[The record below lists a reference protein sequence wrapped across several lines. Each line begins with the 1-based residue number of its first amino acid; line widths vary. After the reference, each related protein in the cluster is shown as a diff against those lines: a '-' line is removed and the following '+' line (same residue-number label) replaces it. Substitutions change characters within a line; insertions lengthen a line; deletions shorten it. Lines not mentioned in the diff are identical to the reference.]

1 MSDPFFNDVQDVSER
16 KARLLASAQQICDAL
31 RNEFGGLG
39 ERGQTMLQQVDTLDE
54 LVRLIA
60 EIDSGTA

>member
-1 MSDPFFNDVQDVSER
+1 MSDPFFNDIQDVSER
-16 KARLLASAQQICDAL
+16 KARLLESARQICDTL
-31 RNEFGGLG
+31 RSEFGGLG
-39 ERGQTMLQQVDTLDE
+39 ERGEAMLQQVDTLDE